1 MDWLVYPTIMGR
13 LRVIARNLR
22 RSSKLMFGGTPN
34 IARAPQ
40 RGLAMRSP
48 KKRDYGF
55 SRSKAASKALPL
67 GVKS

>member
-1 MDWLVYPTIMGR
+1 
-13 LRVIARNLR
+13 
-22 RSSKLMFGGTPN
+22 MFGGTPN

-40 RGLAMRSP
+40 LGLAMRSP